1 MTLDLTGSRDR
12 RGLWT
17 YRHYNANRQMDSITD
32 PANRTTQ
39 YGWCNCGAL
48 ESITDPKLQVTTFN
62 RDIQSRVYQKVF
74 NDGTTINYL
83 YEGQTAP
90 NTAGATSR
98 LKSSTD
104 AKNQR
109 TNYTYFAD
117 DNLAQ
122 IAYTDTNGQ
131 PLNPPT
137 PSVSY
142 TYDPNYNRVLTMA
155 DGSGTTVYAYN
166 PVTTLPALGANRLAS
181 IDGALPN
188 DTITFAYDELGRV
201 TNRQINGSAN
211 SETWTFDSL
220 GRLSSD
226 ANKLGTFN
234 YSYVGVTDRLQTL
247 TYPGGTTANY
257 TYFRT
262 CRTSDSS
269 RSRTKRARA
278 CFSRSSTTPTTPR
291 ASFSPGRRTIRAL
304 PTPQRHDLGYD
315 NADQLLTAPLKKATN
330 NALVRQ
336 YMLRLRPGFQSDLG
350 AGRQCHDQ
358 LGAEQRE

>member
-1 MTLDLTGSRDR
+1 MTDSDGYAVATDYDNIDRKTKTTYPDATFEQFQYTDNVTGAMTLDLTGSRDR

-32 PANRTTQ
+32 PANRTTL

-90 NTAGATSR
+90 NSAGATSR

-117 DNLAQ
+117 DNVAQ
-122 IAYTDTNGQ
+122 ITYTDTNGQ

-142 TYDPNYNRVLTMA
+142 TYDPNYNRAVTMV
-155 DGSGTTVYAYN
+155 DGNGPTVYGYN
-166 PVTTLPALGANRLAS
+166 PVTVPPVLGANRLAS
-181 IDGALPN
+181 IDGRSPN
-188 DTITFAYDELGRV
+188 DTITFSYDELGRV
-201 TNRQINGSAN
+201 SNRQINGSAN
-211 SETWTFDSL
+211 SETWAFDSL
-220 GRLSSD
+220 GRAKQRCEQARHLQLFLRRRDRAAPEAHLSRRDDGQLHLLPEPAGQAAPADQEPDERERAPLAVRLHLRHRGPASD
-226 ANKLGTFN
+226 L
-234 YSYVGVTDRLQTL
+234 
-247 TYPGGTTANY
+247 
-257 TYFRT
+257 
-262 CRTSDSS
+262 
-269 RSRTKRARA
+269 
-278 CFSRSSTTPTTPR
+278 
-291 ASFSPGRRTIRAL
+291 GRRTIPGWRPRSATIWATT
-304 PTPQRHDLGYD
+304 TPI
-315 NADQLLTAPLKKATN
+315 N
-330 NALVRQ
+330 
-336 YMLRLRPGFQSDLG
+336 
-350 AGRQCHDQ
+350 C
-358 LGAEQRE
+358 